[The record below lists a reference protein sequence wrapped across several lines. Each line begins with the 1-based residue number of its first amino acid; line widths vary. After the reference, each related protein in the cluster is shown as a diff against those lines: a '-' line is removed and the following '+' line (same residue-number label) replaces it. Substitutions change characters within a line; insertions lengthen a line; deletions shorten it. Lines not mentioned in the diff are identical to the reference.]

1 MPYEPEDSLY
11 GKYRV
16 SIELDGKGSKMSVS
30 GLALAIIALALIAA
44 LALGSVLVGID
55 LMPLLMG
62 AIVVIV
68 CIIAGLLLSALG
80 LFRHKR
86 RDMGIRMPVSALAAN
101 VIALGAVVA
110 VAVVLVGEYREP
122 TYEEAAQELTEE
134 GLTVYTIGGD
144 RPALLVLPSG
154 YDPQT
159 PLPLVLSLHGYSSHY
174 MFQDSY
180 FGLSPLV
187 NSHNFALILPNG
199 TRDEKGKRF
208 WNATDLC
215 CGATDSKPDDVAYL
229 TGLVEEAAGRVN
241 IDRTFAAGLSNGA
254 FMSYRL
260 ACESLPGLTAI
271 VAVGGSSFTD
281 PARCASARPISILHV
296 HGTGDDVIKIE
307 GGSNPDLGEGSH
319 PDARELALRWAER
332 AGCDLSGVENLPNLD
347 IDARADGDETAVTRY
362 SSGCRD
368 NLVVEFW
375 EMESS
380 PHVPRLAPDF
390 GRRILAWLFD
400 SSG

>member
-1 MPYEPEDSLY
+1 
-11 GKYRV
+11 
-16 SIELDGKGSKMSVS
+16 MSVS
-30 GLALAIIALALIAA
+30 GLTLAIIALALTVA
-44 LALGSVLVGID
+44 LALGSVLVAID
-55 LMPLLMG
+55 LMPLLVG

-68 CIIAGLLLSALG
+68 CIIAGLFLSALG
-80 LFRHKR
+80 LFKHKR
-86 RDMGIRMPVSALAAN
+86 RDLSIRMPVSALAAN
-101 VIALGAVVA
+101 VIALGAVV
-110 VAVVLVGEYREP
+110 VIAVVLVGEYREP

-134 GLTVYTIGGD
+134 GLTVHTIGGD

-159 PLPLVLSLHGYSSHY
+159 PLPLVLSLHGYTSHY

-180 FGLSPLV
+180 FGLSSLV
-187 NSHNFALILPNG
+187 NSYDFALILPNG
-199 TRDEKGKRF
+199 TRDENGKRF

-215 CGATDSKPDDVAYL
+215 CGVTDSKPDDVAYL
-229 TGLVEEAAGRVN
+229 TGLVEEAAERVSV
-241 IDRTFAAGLSNGA
+241 DRIFAAGLSNGA

-260 ACESLPGLTAI
+260 ACDSLPGLTAI
-271 VAVGGSSFTD
+271 VALAGSSFSD
-281 PARCASARPISILHV
+281 PARCASADPISILHV
-296 HGTGDDVIKIE
+296 HGTGDDIVKIE
-307 GGSNPDLGEGSH
+307 GGSNPDLGEGTH
-319 PDARELALRWAER
+319 PDARELARRWAER
-332 AGCDLSGVENLPNLD
+332 AGCDLSGAEKLPNLD
-347 IDARADGDETAVTRY
+347 VDARADGDETAVTRY

>member
-1 MPYEPEDSLY
+1 
-11 GKYRV
+11 
-16 SIELDGKGSKMSVS
+16 MSVS
-30 GLALAIIALALIAA
+30 GLTLGIIALVLTAA
-44 LALGSVLVGID
+44 LALGFALVVID
-55 LMPLLMG
+55 PMPLFIG
-62 AIVVIV
+62 AIVVVV
-68 CIIAGLLLSALG
+68 CIIAGLFLSALG

-86 RDMGIRMPVSALAAN
+86 RGLGIRMPVSALAAN
-101 VIALGAVVA
+101 VIALGAVV
-110 VAVVLVGEYREP
+110 VVTVVLVGEYQEP
-122 TYEEAAQELTEE
+122 TYEEAAQELAEE
-134 GLTVYTIGGD
+134 GLTVHTIGGD

-159 PLPLVLSLHGYSSHY
+159 PLPLVLSLHGYTSHY
-174 MFQDSY
+174 MFQNSY
-180 FGLSPLV
+180 FGLSALV

-199 TRDEKGKRF
+199 TKDDQGDRF
-208 WNATDLC
+208 WNATDFC
-215 CGATDSKPDDVAYL
+215 CGVIDSKPDDVAYL

-241 IDRTFAAGLSNGA
+241 IDRVFATGLSNGA

-260 ACESLPGLTAI
+260 ACESLPGLTAV
-271 VAVGGSSFTD
+271 VALAGTSFTD

-296 HGTGDDVIKIE
+296 HGTDDDVVKIE
-307 GGSNPDLGEGSH
+307 GGTNPDIGEGSY
-319 PDARELALRWAER
+319 PGASELVRRWAQR
-332 AGCDLSGVENLPNLD
+332 AGCDLSGAENLPNLD
-347 IDARADGDETAVTRY
+347 IDARADGDETTVTRY

-368 NLVVEFW
+368 NLVVEYW

>member
-1 MPYEPEDSLY
+1 MT
-11 GKYRV
+11 
-16 SIELDGKGSKMSVS
+16 
-30 GLALAIIALALIAA
+30 LAIIALALTAA
-44 LALGSVLVGID
+44 LALGSVLVAID
-55 LMPLLMG
+55 LMPLLVG
-62 AIVVIV
+62 AVVVIV

-101 VIALGAVVA
+101 VIALGAVV
-110 VAVVLVGEYREP
+110 VIAVVLVGEYREP

-134 GLTVYTIGGD
+134 GLTVHTIGGD

-159 PLPLVLSLHGYSSHY
+159 PLPLVLSLHGYTSHY

-307 GGSNPDLGEGSH
+307 GGSNPDLGEGTH
-319 PDARELALRWAER
+319 PDARELALRWP
-332 AGCDLSGVENLPNLD
+332 S
-347 IDARADGDETAVTRY
+347 
-362 SSGCRD
+362 
-368 NLVVEFW
+368 
-375 EMESS
+375 
-380 PHVPRLAPDF
+380 APGAIF
-390 GRRILAWLFD
+390 QARRIYPILT
-400 SSG
+400 

>member
-1 MPYEPEDSLY
+1 
-11 GKYRV
+11 
-16 SIELDGKGSKMSVS
+16 MSVS
-30 GLALAIIALALIAA
+30 GLTLALIALVVTAA
-44 LALGSVLVGID
+44 LALGFLLVGID
-55 LMPLLMG
+55 LMPLLAG
-62 AIVVIV
+62 AIVVLV
-68 CIIAGLLLSALG
+68 CVIAGLLLSALG

-86 RDMGIRMPVSALAAN
+86 RAMGIRMPVSALAAN
-101 VIALGAVVA
+101 VIAIGAVVV
-110 VAVVLVGEYREP
+110 VAVVLVGEYQEP

-134 GLTVYTIGGD
+134 GLTVHTIGGD

-159 PLPLVLSLHGYSSHY
+159 PMPLVLSLHGYGSHY

-199 TRDEKGKRF
+199 TRDENGRRF
-208 WNATDLC
+208 WNATGLC
-215 CGATDSKPDDVAYL
+215 CGVTDNKPDDVAYL
-229 TGLVEEAAGRVN
+229 TGLVEEAAER
-241 IDRTFAAGLSNGA
+241 ISIERTFPAGLSNGA

-260 ACESLPGLTAI
+260 ACESMPGLTAV
-271 VAVGGSSFTD
+271 VALAGSSFTD
-281 PARCASARPISILHV
+281 PTRCASARPISILHV
-296 HGTGDDVIKIE
+296 HGTGDDVVKIE
-307 GGSNPDLGEGSH
+307 GGSNPDLGEGTH
-319 PDARELALRWAER
+319 PDARELTRRWAER
-332 AGCDLSGVENLPNLD
+332 AGCDLSRAENISNLD
-347 IDARADGDETAVTRY
+347 IDARADGDETTVTRY

-380 PHVPRLAPDF
+380 PHVPRLTPDF

-400 SSG
+400 SSD